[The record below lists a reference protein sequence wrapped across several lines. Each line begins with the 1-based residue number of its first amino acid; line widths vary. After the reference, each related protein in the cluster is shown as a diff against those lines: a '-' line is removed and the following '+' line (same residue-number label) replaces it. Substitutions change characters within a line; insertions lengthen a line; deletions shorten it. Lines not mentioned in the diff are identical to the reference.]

1 MVIQIRVDDRLIHGQ
16 VALVWSKELNTPGI
30 VVANDAAVTSDVLRM
45 TLQMAVPTGK
55 KLLVKSVQDAIKVF
69 NNPKG
74 SEMRIFALTNSVKD
88 ALELVKGCPGNI
100 QSVNIAN
107 VGRFANSPELREEV
121 YRAYV
126 TRASEL
132 SNEGRFDNSPAS
144 EKVSLNGTIL
154 LNRKELEAAREL
166 TQIPDVAVF
175 HQLIPS
181 NTKIPIKKLIEDAKV

>member
-107 VGRFANSPELREEV
+107 VGRF
-121 YRAYV
+121 
-126 TRASEL
+126 
-132 SNEGRFDNSPAS
+132 DNSPAS